1 MPSNSRAWF
10 LGVIRSLLK
19 IEPFRSLIVAFE
31 DKLKTCSYFLY
42 RMFTLTSDLR
52 ISTRNKYNQFIFL
65 VFFILIGSDTRSQ
78 RYFEIWWLIVRWRV
92 GFDLDWICC
101 KLSFLFSLNEFR
113 LLFGN
118 KSNSSILM
126 SLFVYHLNY
135 TTLFNILSCENARC
149 SVNS

>member
-10 LGVIRSLLK
+10 LGMIRSLLK

-42 RMFTLTSDLR
+42 RILTLTSDLR

-65 VFFILIGSDTRSQ
+65 VFFKPIGSHTRSQ
-78 RYFEIWWLIVRWRV
+78 RYLQIWWLTVGWRV

-101 KLSFLFSLNEFR
+101 RLGLYFRKINFDSSIIKSFFELVFLFYILYFVLR
-113 LLFGN
+113 L
-118 KSNSSILM
+118 KILQ
-126 SLFVYHLNY
+126 V
-135 TTLFNILSCENARC
+135 ENH
-149 SVNS
+149 